1 MIAWKDTA
9 MRFHLTGASEADCA
23 AATPPARVPA
33 AARIGHAQAQDLD
46 GRCRTQLT
54 ADLDRRTGMAKG

>member
-1 MIAWKDTA
+1 
-9 MRFHLTGASEADCA
+9 MRFHVTGASEADCA

-46 GRCRTQLT
+46 GRCRAQLM
-54 ADLDRRTGMAKG
+54 ADLDRRTGTVKG